1 MKKSEF
7 LVRASLYQVF
17 VLLSQVPAPFAT
29 HPVCRREAVKT
40 MDMSVVSRQL
50 EQETRGALRGT
61 VNGRI
66 PRMLLIQVDCCKV

>member
-1 MKKSEF
+1 
-7 LVRASLYQVF
+7 
-17 VLLSQVPAPFAT
+17 
-29 HPVCRREAVKT
+29 

-66 PRMLLIQVDCCKV
+66 PRMLLIQVNNVNL